1 MLKEYDK
8 MKEEIKNQKRFEES
22 KYPKVVK
29 TNNGR
34 IMLLLTCEVR
44 DSKKSK
50 FSKEEEVSGLL
61 GNLGV
66 KTSSKISFVGPLL
79 F

>member
-8 MKEEIKNQKRFEES
+8 MKEEIKNQKRFKES

-29 TNNGR
+29 TKNGR
-34 IMLLLTCEVR
+34 IMLLLTSEVR

-61 GNLGV
+61 SNLGI
-66 KTSSKISFVGPLL
+66 KTSSKISFIGPLL

>member
-29 TNNGR
+29 TKNGR
-34 IMLLLTCEVR
+34 IMLLLTSEVR

-61 GNLGV
+61 SNLGIT
-66 KTSSKISFVGPLL
+66 TSSKISFVGPLL

>member
-1 MLKEYDK
+1 
-8 MKEEIKNQKRFEES
+8 
-22 KYPKVVK
+22 
-29 TNNGR
+29 
-34 IMLLLTCEVR
+34 MLLLTSEVR